1 MSVEF
6 RQRTLGE
13 YARIIQ
19 KRKWLIFLPA
29 IAIAAAVIWVVVK
42 LPSVYESTTLLIV
55 KPSTIPNAIV
65 PTLSDT
71 DLSMRINNIGQLV
84 ASRTSLEPLILKYDL
99 YQQERAH
106 NTPMELIVE
115 QMRKDITVDVD
126 KSRNDVTN
134 AFKISYR
141 ERTPEKTRAVTSEL
155 ASKYV
160 NGQMI
165 QAGDVAAGMKQFM
178 EQQVDEAKR
187 QLDEIDKQRLQSM
200 MAHSD
205 SQPSILPAMVGQLQG
220 LREQQ
225 KSLNAQIG
233 SLQDSRRSLT
243 AQLNELTAQSQ
254 RDTEDV
260 SVQLGDVK
268 TSPAYGQLITRKA
281 AVEGELANLLTQYK
295 PQHPDVKQKQSEL
308 ESVKREMKA
317 MEDAADTKIEEIKK
331 RRAGYLDP
339 RVGGLKYNL
348 ENIDSNIKRQQIML
362 DESEKQIAEISARIN
377 SVPNTEIALSQLNN
391 EYQTKKLQY
400 DELLEKKRK
409 ADLSNDVTRDSQ
421 GETIQVV
428 DPANMPQQ
436 PVAPKRLLLSLL
448 GIIAG
453 LGVGFACAAVFEL
466 PRLLTIQTKEDAEH
480 YTGLPVLVSV
490 PDLMTPQEARSLPL
504 RRRMLIAA
512 GVVATLVSIP
522 ALAFALRMTHLFD
535 RFVS

>member
-29 IAIAAAVIWVVVK
+29 IAIAAAIMVVVWR

-71 DLSMRINNIGQLV
+71 DLSMRINNISQLV
-84 ASRTSLEPLILKYDL
+84 ASRSSLEPMILKYDL

-106 NTPMELIVE
+106 NTPMELIIE
-115 QMRKDITVDVD
+115 QMQKDINVEVD

-141 ERTPEKTRAVTSEL
+141 ERTPDKTRAVTSEL

-160 NGQMI
+160 NAQTSYAI
-165 QAGDVAAGMKQFM
+165 DASSQMKQFL
-178 EQQVDEAKR
+178 EQQAGEAKKE
-187 QLDEIDKQRLQSM
+187 LDAIDQQRLQYM
-200 MAHSD
+200 MEHSG
-205 SQPSILPAMVGQLQG
+205 SLPSTSSAMVGQLAG

-225 KSLNAQIG
+225 KSLTAEIG
-233 SLQDSRRSLT
+233 RLQDSKRMIS
-243 AQLNELTAQSQ
+243 AQINDLTAQSQ
-254 RDTEDV
+254 IDLDEF
-260 SVQLGDVK
+260 SHQLADMK
-268 TSPAYGQLITRKA
+268 ASNAYGQLVTRKA
-281 AVEGELANLLTQYK
+281 TVEGELANLKTQYK
-295 PQHPDVKQKQSEL
+295 EQHPDVKQKQAEL
-308 ESVKREMKA
+308 DSVKREIKQ
-317 MEDAADTKIEEIKK
+317 MEDETQAKAEEFKK
-331 RRAGYLDP
+331 ERQNRVDP
-339 RVGGLKYNL
+339 RINGLKYNL
-348 ENIDSNIKRQQIML
+348 QNIESEIKREQIML
-362 DESEKQIAEISARIN
+362 DENDKQIADLSQRLN
-377 SVPNTEIALSQLNN
+377 SVPSSEVALEALNRD
-391 EYQTKKLQY
+391 YQTKKVQY
-400 DELLEKKRK
+400 DELLDKKRK
-409 ADLSNDVTRDSQ
+409 ADLANDVTVNSQ
-421 GETIQVV
+421 GETIQVI

-436 PVAPKRLLLSLL
+436 PVAPKRLLLSLVGVIL
-448 GIIAG
+448 G
-453 LGVGFACAAVFEL
+453 LGFGFACAAVFEL

-480 YTGLPVLVSV
+480 YTGLPVLITL

-512 GVVATLVSIP
+512 GIVATLASIP